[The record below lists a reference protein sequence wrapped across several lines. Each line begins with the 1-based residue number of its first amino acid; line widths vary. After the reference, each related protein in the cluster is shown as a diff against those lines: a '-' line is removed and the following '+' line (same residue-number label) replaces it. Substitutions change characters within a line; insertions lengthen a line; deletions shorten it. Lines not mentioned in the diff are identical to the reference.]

1 MRSTT
6 QRASLATKLLLP
18 AVAVLALAGA
28 WTAMAAQ
35 NDAPTATGHVV
46 LDPGTGEAILFG
58 ELVSMTTEAVPGDK
72 RDRPN
77 RPSVV
82 LRRGLTSNN
91 AIWTWHA
98 QVRAGDAGARR
109 DATLTIYDAQNEVL
123 ARWKLAAARPT
134 KVQVSDLNAASNE
147 VAIET
152 IELAAEGLDI
162 DP

>member
-1 MRSTT
+1 MTR
-6 QRASLATKLLLP
+6 RASLATKLLP
-18 AVAVLALAGA
+18 AVAVFAVAGA
-28 WTAMAAQ
+28 WAAMAPAQ
-35 NDAPTATGHVV
+35 DDAPTATGHVV
-46 LDPGTGEAILFG
+46 LDPGTGEGILFR
-58 ELVSMTTEAVPGDK
+58 ELVAMTTEAVAGDK

-82 LRRGLTSNN
+82 LRRGLSSDN

-98 QVRAGDAGARR
+98 QVRAGDAAARR
-109 DATLTIYDAQNEVL
+109 DTTLTLYDAQNEVV

-134 KVQVSDLNAASNE
+134 KVQVSDLNATGNE

-152 IELAAEGLDI
+152 IELSAEGLDI

>member
-1 MRSTT
+1 
-6 QRASLATKLLLP
+6 
-18 AVAVLALAGA
+18 
-28 WTAMAAQ
+28 MAPAQ

-46 LDPGTGEAILFG
+46 LDPHGEAILFR
-58 ELVSMTTEAVPGDK
+58 ELVSMTTEAVPSDK
-72 RDRPN
+72 RDRPS

-82 LRRGLTSNN
+82 LRRGLAPSS

-98 QVRAGDAGARR
+98 QVRRTQAPAR
-109 DATLTIYDAQNEVL
+109 DATLALVDAQNEVL